1 LSIFSFLVTSRDVMA
16 ESRVELQEKNPVT
29 GSSEVPRTLRAVG
42 APQVPSGRL
51 MVVLRYVERP
61 VEPIPS
67 LGTGGAADTT
77 RYARIE
83 EDCELVLLRTTR
95 RASRRLL
102 VLFLPAILRG
112 CTKTRGRH
120 DIPPRSRR
128 HPPRR

>member
-1 LSIFSFLVTSRDVMA
+1 MA

-29 GSSEVPRTLRAVG
+29 GSSEQGASEVPRTLRAVG

-83 EDCELVLLRTTR
+83 EDCKLVLLRTTR

-102 VLFLPAILRG
+102 VLLEAAILRG
-112 CTKTRGRH
+112 STRTRRQH